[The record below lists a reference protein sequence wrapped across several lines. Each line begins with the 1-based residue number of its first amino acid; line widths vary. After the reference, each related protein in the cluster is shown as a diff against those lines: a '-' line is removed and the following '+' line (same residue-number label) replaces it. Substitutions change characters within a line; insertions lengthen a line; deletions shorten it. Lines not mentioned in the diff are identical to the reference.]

1 MRERVRVEPLLIK
14 NVRHVAGV
22 DASYQEKTVC
32 ASVVVLELP
41 ELQTIEQATVEV
53 PLTFPYVPGLLSFR
67 EGPAILAAVE
77 KLSKLPDVLIV
88 DGHGQ
93 AHPRHFGLACHLGV
107 LLDLPAIGCAKSLLI
122 GKAAPLGNLIG
133 STASIT
139 LDDQVIGV
147 ALRARQD
154 VKPVYVSIGHR
165 VDLDSGIQIIIACGK
180 GFRLPDPVRQAHFLT
195 EEVCKPC

>member
-1 MRERVRVEPLLIK
+1 MNIEF
-14 NVRHVAGV
+14 
-22 DASYQEKTVC
+22 
-32 ASVVVLELP
+32 P
-41 ELQTIEQATVEV
+41 ELQTIQQAHVEV
-53 PLTFPYVPGLLSFR
+53 QLTFPYVPGLLSFR

-147 ALRARQD
+147 ALRTRQD

-165 VDLDSGIQIIIACGK
+165 VDLDSAIQIIIACGK
-180 GFRLPDPVRQAHFLT
+180 GFRLPDPVRQAHFLA
-195 EEVCKPC
+195 EEVCRPC